1 MTTILTTTSKGQLT
15 LKRDL
20 LQHLGVNPCERLE
33 FEKLPNGEVRIRAAR
48 PDGSIE
54 AVFGLLQAAAA
65 ERVLR
70 EASYIAI
77 PLPCLCEVVWVLRRF
92 YHFDRTTTAK
102 AIQALINSRNVITNR
117 VAAEAGIA
125 LLIAGGDFADGSQP
139 RPSPRPCQSK
149 HSSPCRRGASISSCR
164 MGALPAAQWMG
175 CLSL

>member
-1 MTTILTTTSKGQLT
+1 MKITADT
-15 LKRDL
+15 
-20 LQHLGVNPCERLE
+20 N
-33 FEKLPNGEVRIRAAR
+33 VRVRAIVCDE
-48 PDGSIE
+48 PI
-54 AVFGLLQAAAA
+54 QAAAA

-125 LLIAGGDFADGSQP
+125 LLIAGGDFADGVIAHEGARLGGEVFVSFD
-139 RPSPRPCQSK
+139 
-149 HSSPCRRGASISSCR
+149 RRAVSRLAERGVKTLNL
-164 MGALPAAQWMG
+164 G
-175 CLSL
+175 